1 MSLRIL
7 GYLLLFI
14 TSTALKT
21 SLAQAAGQNT
31 EPATQPVWEYRVV
44 ALEPNECMS
53 AAAMS
58 TVLNANGRHGWELV
72 GLQAGPPQFTG
83 AAEGSVAMQPA
94 APNARNDL
102 YPNLA
107 DSLQGKV
114 SLNVPQAQPGACQL
128 VFKRKA
134 GARQ

>member
-1 MSLRIL
+1 MSSRIL
-7 GYLLLFI
+7 RRTLLFLI
-14 TSTALKT
+14 VTALTT
-21 SLAQAAGQNT
+21 SFAQTAGQDTT
-31 EPATQPVWEYRVV
+31 EPQKEPVWEYRVV
-44 ALEPNECMS
+44 TLEPNECMS
-53 AAAMS
+53 EAAMT

-72 GLQAGPPQFTG
+72 GLQSGPPQFSG

-107 DSLQGKV
+107 DALQGRV
-114 SLNVPQAQPGACQL
+114 SLKMPQAQPSACQL

-134 GARQ
+134 GAK